1 MQHAKC
7 HVDMSS
13 LISDTHAGVTVPKRS
28 RRGQR
33 ATSPVAASSPS
44 SDLEESAVGN
54 SPYSDQPAFPKGN
67 AYECAH
73 LSGSSSLSPIE
84 IHDFDPDPVCDWWIQ
99 ALGLYQDDKTALLS
113 QGELTENIINAV
125 HTLLSLQFPH
135 IAGLQDTLL
144 GHHLDYVPISSDVN
158 CVQILHTG

>member
-1 MQHAKC
+1 MSC
-7 HVDMSS
+7 RHV
-13 LISDTHAGVTVPKRS
+13 IVNSDTRAGVTLPKRS

-33 ATSPVAASSPS
+33 AASPVAASSPPPV
-44 SDLEESAVGN
+44 LAKEGN
-54 SPYSDQPAFPKGN
+54 VMLN
-67 AYECAH
+67 TYETCKMSCRH
-73 LSGSSSLSPIE
+73 VIVNFRHTCWSHCNE
-84 IHDFDPDPVCDWWIQ
+84 FDPDPVCDWWIQ

-135 IAGLQDTLL
+135 IAGLHDTLQ
-144 GHHLDYVPISSDVN
+144 GHHLDYMPLSSDVS